1 MRQSDVYSFK
11 RQSMK
16 LQYEILGLGL
26 KSELQH
32 NIQNKEL
39 DVSEGERH
47 DRSMYEDEGVNTQRG
62 GLYNKF
68 ANFFVDDKE
77 NLKDIMQQLG
87 SLSDDEERIKE
98 ELFLLLS
105 FFILTLGKRADRI
118 RNIIKKNKEN
128 LISIIAE
135 FKQKVEDE
143 DTQQLMEVLISTLEN
158 LSEA

>member
-1 MRQSDVYSFK
+1 
-11 RQSMK
+11 MK

-47 DRSMYEDEGVNTQRG
+47 DRSMYEDEGTNTSRG
-62 GLYNKF
+62 GLYNRF